1 MELNEPKRLKRSLQE
16 KMIAGVC
23 GGLAKYFTVDST
35 IIRVVFVL
43 LTVFTA
49 IVPGVLIYLI
59 MWIIIPKD
67 SEISVL

>member
-1 MELNEPKRLKRSLQE
+1 MELNEPKRLKRSMQE

-49 IVPGVLIYLI
+49 IVPGVLVYLI

-67 SEISVL
+67 SEISIL